1 MGQEIG
7 QKTHLLYIDQNTP
20 IDLHTNSCSYNIFMY
35 VVGICFMRQYFGFL
49 EYCHYIIYIHMH
61 GYISTFKIIIC
72 CTLQDCNFKN
82 SLGNI

>member
-7 QKTHLLYIDQNTP
+7 QKMHRPYIDQNTP
-20 IDLHTNSCSYNIFMY
+20 IDLYTNSYSYNIFIH

-49 EYCHYIIYIHMH
+49 EYCHNISYIHMH
-61 GYISTFKIIIC
+61 GYNSTLFLVFC